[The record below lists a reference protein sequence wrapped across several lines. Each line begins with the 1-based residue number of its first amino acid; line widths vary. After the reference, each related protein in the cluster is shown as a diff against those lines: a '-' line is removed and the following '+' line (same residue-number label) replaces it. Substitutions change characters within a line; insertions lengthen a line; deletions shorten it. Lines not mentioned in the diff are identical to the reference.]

1 MKNSIY
7 LALLISVALSAC
19 TEQIELD
26 LNTDENVRLVVDAM
40 ITTESKA
47 HLVDLTLT
55 TDFFQEGIPDRAED
69 AVVSIS
75 DGTTT
80 EILTE
85 DEPGKYYTSDG
96 FAGEVNKSYT
106 LKIDYDGETYTGTS
120 ILPPVATLDSINV
133 VSFEP
138 EEDPFEEEEGPLDN
152 NSVIAYFQE
161 PAELGDF
168 YIFKMLINGEYY
180 TKGIQD
186 WFFTDDTAVNGS
198 YIADAEFF
206 RFPAEPGDTITFEQF
221 SITEEVFDNLNAVLL
236 ETIFRGGL
244 FDGAPANVPSN
255 IDNGAIG
262 AFIAA
267 DIQSKSVIIE

>member
-1 MKNSIY
+1 MKNIIYIALFISI
-7 LALLISVALSAC
+7 ALSAC
-19 TEQIELD
+19 TERIELD

-47 HLVDLTLT
+47 HLVDLSLT
-55 TDFFQEGIPDRAED
+55 TDFFQEGIPDRAQE
-69 AVVSIS
+69 AIVSIS

-80 EILTE
+80 KILTE
-85 DEPGKYYTSDG
+85 DEPGKYYTSDS
-96 FAGEVNKSYT
+96 FAGEVNKTYT
-106 LKIDYDGETYTGTS
+106 LQIDYEGETYTGTS
-120 ILPPVATLDSINV
+120 ILPPVATLDSIKV

-152 NSVIAYFQE
+152 HFVIAYFQE
-161 PAELGDF
+161 PSEPGDF

-180 TKGIQD
+180 TEGIQE

-198 YIADAEFF
+198 YIGDAQFF
-206 RFPAEPGDTITFEQF
+206 SFPAEEGDTITFEQF

-236 ETIFRGGL
+236 ETVFRGGL

-255 IDNGAIG
+255 INNGAVG
-262 AFIAA
+262 TFIAA
-267 DIQSKSVIIE
+267 DVQSKSVIIE